1 MNDTIYLAVDT
12 LVRAVP
18 IDDTILILQ
27 PETELFSWNISFG
40 DIIALIGMIGSVAVF
55 CWELYHTRLENGKNL
70 RSTWFLEVIIQPNM
84 DMINKFYDKAIEDA
98 DTKIKLLS
106 NKYNNGG
113 VAKEI
118 NNELAKFQREL
129 KDYVKT
135 SLGHFQILL
144 KASEP
149 KIANE
154 IDIVLDD
161 LVDILTKYVDGYED
175 YDGSSIKLKALNNKQ
190 KFVSKLYS
198 GWNKS

>member
-12 LVRAVP
+12 LARAVP
-18 IDDTILILQ
+18 LDNTTLILQ

-40 DIIALIGMIGSVAVF
+40 DIIALIGMIGSIGVF
-55 CWELYHTRLENGKNL
+55 CWELYHTRKENRNNL

-84 DMINKFYDKAIEDA
+84 EMINSFYDKVIEEA
-98 DTKIKLLS
+98 DSKVKLLS
-106 NKYNNGG
+106 NNYNNGG

-118 NNELAKFQREL
+118 NEDLAKFQREL

-154 IDIVLDD
+154 IDTVLDD
-161 LVDILTKYVDGYED
+161 LVDILTIHIDGYED
-175 YDGSSIKLKALNNKQ
+175 FNGASIKMKALNNKQ

-198 GWNKS
+198 GLNK